1 MVMSLKIS
9 QQKNSGFTLMEL
21 LVVIV
26 IIGLLVAYIAPRY
39 FGQLNNSEQQTTK
52 AQIESLARAL
62 DSYRVDLGHYPAQS
76 IGLEALNQNIE
87 NSDKWKGPYLQ
98 KEVPKDPWG
107 GQYQYQLDNNNDQFQ
122 LLSFGKD
129 GQLGGEDVNSDIRYR

>member
-1 MVMSLKIS
+1 MVMNLKIS
-9 QQKNSGFTLMEL
+9 KQKNRGFTLMEL

-62 DSYRVDLGHYPAQS
+62 DSYRIDLGHYPAQS

-87 NSDKWKGPYLQ
+87 NSGKWKGPYLQ

-122 LLSFGKD
+122 LFSFGKD